1 MNKKIYNI
9 FFVISFWFLMIANME
24 YEKAN
29 ITKSKTNCETN
40 YLTLNYMCINIFTL
54 CVLFLVFS
62 TSSKTIYFI

>member
-1 MNKKIYNI
+1 MNKKVYNI

-29 ITKSKTNCETN
+29 MTNSKTNCERN
-40 YLTLNYMCINIFTL
+40 YLTFNYICINTFTFCFIF
-54 CVLFLVFS
+54 VVYY